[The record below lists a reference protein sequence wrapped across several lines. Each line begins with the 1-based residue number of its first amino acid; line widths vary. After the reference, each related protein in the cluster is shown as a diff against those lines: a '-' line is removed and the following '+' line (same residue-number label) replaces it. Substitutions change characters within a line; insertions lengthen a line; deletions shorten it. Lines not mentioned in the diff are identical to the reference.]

1 MRSRTTGSPVDVIIV
16 TLALTDVIRLRHLV
30 DVIGIILLRFM
41 SPEKNRPHQTLHA
54 PTKVSERIEP
64 RAPRATG
71 SPAEVIT
78 ATSTLTDVIRLHRFA
93 DVIR

>member
-1 MRSRTTGSPVDVIIV
+1 MRSRTTGSPVDVITV

-54 PTKVSERIEP
+54 LIEVSARIEP
-64 RAPRATG
+64 CAHMPLG
-71 SPAEVIT
+71 HLL
-78 ATSTLTDVIRLHRFA
+78 TSSLPCQP
-93 DVIR
+93 